1 MCIFKQQPVNSY
13 KQDIHSRILKFINRQ
28 VYIARDPCHELFCVF
43 EGFYVSET
51 QDAEVTNSLQL

>member
-28 VYIARDPCHELFCVF
+28 VYIARDPCHELFCVV
-43 EGFYVSET
+43 EDFYVSGMQGT
-51 QDAEVTNSLQL
+51 EVTKALQL